1 MYLRVRLNGQGSTKR
16 LEICLNLFRE
26 CWLFNFLAVPF
37 ITDVFILPLFSP
49 ADVIESIIDE
59 HTLMI
64 YISLLKRKV
73 GFIRLKKEIK
83 TILKFYSSK
92 EQSHRNNLAI
102 KLKA

>member
-1 MYLRVRLNGQGSTKR
+1 MDKALPRDWKSVLTC
-16 LEICLNLFRE
+16 LENAGFFI
-26 CWLFNFLAVPF
+26 FLAVPF

-83 TILKFYSSK
+83 TI
-92 EQSHRNNLAI
+92 
-102 KLKA
+102 

>member
-1 MYLRVRLNGQGSTKR
+1 MCLRVRLNGQGSTKR

-37 ITDVFILPLFSP
+37 ITDVFILPLFSL

-83 TILKFYSSK
+83 TI
-92 EQSHRNNLAI
+92 
-102 KLKA
+102 